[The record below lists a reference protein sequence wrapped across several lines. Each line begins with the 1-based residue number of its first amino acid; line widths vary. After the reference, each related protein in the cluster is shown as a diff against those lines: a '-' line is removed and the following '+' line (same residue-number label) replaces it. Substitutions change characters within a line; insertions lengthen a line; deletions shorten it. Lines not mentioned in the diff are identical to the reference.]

1 MEIDSLIREIEATAD
16 PATTARVRKLVEEIL
31 KFHGEAVE
39 RMLELAPESLAPF
52 AHDPAVA
59 ALLLLYGLHPEE
71 FATRVRRAV
80 DSLPR
85 VELAGI
91 SGFQVRL
98 RTRSRGMSREAIEQ
112 ALYAAA
118 PEIEAIEVES
128 YDSPTSTF
136 IPVEALLR
144 A

>member
-1 MEIDSLIREIEATAD
+1 MEIESLIREIESTAD

-39 RMLELAPESLAPF
+39 RMLELAPESVGAF
-52 AHDPAVA
+52 ARDPATS
-59 ALLLLYGLHPEE
+59 ALLLLYGIHPEE
-71 FATRVRRAV
+71 FATRVRRAI
-80 DSLPR
+80 DSLPQ
-85 VELAGI
+85 VELTAI
-91 SGFQVRL
+91 SGFQIRL
-98 RTRSRGMSREAIEQ
+98 RVGSRGISREAIEQ

-118 PEIEAIEVES
+118 PEIEAIEIES
-128 YDSPTSTF
+128 HDSPTSSF